1 MEDNKDNTEEQP
13 EEEQAERSAVCRA
26 VAEEFAL
33 PEADISNGV
42 FLAAD
47 WPGEVE
53 EGAIVLVRTGNAL
66 PAGDTEES
74 AESWM
79 RVNDWLEEQGVD
91 LYCEVKSA
99 EVMAFYR
106 FS

>member
-1 MEDNKDNTEEQP
+1 MEGNT
-13 EEEQAERSAVCRA
+13 EEQAERAAVCRA
-26 VAEEFAL
+26 IAEEFAL
-33 PEADISNGV
+33 PEAGISNSV
-42 FLAAD
+42 YLAAD
-47 WPGEVE
+47 WSGEAE
-53 EGAIVLVRTGNAL
+53 EGAVVMVKTGDTI
-66 PAGDTEES
+66 PAGDTEEV

-99 EVMAFYR
+99 ETVAFYR